1 MKRIRKGEGR
11 GGEGGGGAMGKGER
25 FQTSLPIFQSFEL
38 CYIKLFVQN

>member
-1 MKRIRKGEGR
+1 MKRIRKGR
-11 GGEGGGGAMGKGER
+11 GGEGRGGGAMGKGER